1 MARVCQ
7 LTDDLKYYLCMEPVD
22 MRKQFQGH
30 QGIVHEEF
38 GRYLTQDE
46 AFIFIGKTRK
56 TVKVLHRES
65 DGLTLYVRKLSD
77 GRFQIPRLNDDNRT
91 ITLTPDEFTLLILG
105 EKWYSETPREVSG
118 TVLDTLILGEKW
130 YSETP
135 TPYSFSKEKY
145 LILGEKWYSETP

>member
-22 MRKQFQGH
+22 MRKQFQGL
-30 QGIVHEEF
+30 QGIVNEEF

-65 DGLTLYVRKLSD
+65 DGLTLYVRKLSE

-91 ITLTPDEFTLLILG
+91 IILTPDEFTLLILG
-105 EKWYSETPREVSG
+105 EKWYSETP
-118 TVLDTLILGEKW
+118 
-130 YSETP
+130 SE
-135 TPYSFSKEKY
+135 S
-145 LILGEKWYSETP
+145 